1 MSPCLEFLSAP
12 VAVMSVMQ
20 HETSLKPYT
29 YSWDTFETLLK
40 VLWHNLVT
48 SLYHLV
54 IYLKQTVK
62 NRITMKHH
70 KKNPETSF
78 TFFCNFLEMPIWN
91 NIETFFQHPWNVL
104 ETPIKNSSYIPF
116 LETSLKPSWNPL
128 NKRSPL
134 KLLWNTLKTSTT
146 MVV

>member
-1 MSPCLEFLSAP
+1 MCIFLFTRRLHDYFLMFKHTLAVCTMRSFSVVPSKYLVHNIITVQTPYIMKANCLEFLSAP

-70 KKNPETSF
+70 KKNLKPASH
-78 TFFCNFLEMPIWN
+78 FFAI
-91 NIETFFQHPWNVL
+91 
-104 ETPIKNSSYIPF
+104 
-116 LETSLKPSWNPL
+116 SLKCPFE
-128 NKRSPL
+128 
-134 KLLWNTLKTSTT
+134 TT
-146 MVV
+146 